1 MWLGALAGAA
11 LTAFAL
17 FAGAYLPS
25 IDWSN
30 HLGLIAVLA
39 HGGSS
44 GALDY
49 LERSLAPS
57 PYLLFYAMSALFAQV
72 MSVPAAAKLSLVL
85 SAFALVPSAASLAEA
100 TGRSPRLALIAP
112 LTVFGISM
120 GYGFG
125 SFVFATPLLFAMLAT
140 FERALYAQTE
150 ARPRRLLFFALA
162 AALTYLGH
170 GFLFA
175 VGVLLTAARG
185 VARGAALRRDGVRAM
200 LRPFVILA
208 LGLIPAI
215 VVALPPTLAQVS
227 RPEIEQ
233 GAAPAR
239 IFSFEPLA
247 QHLAQLGG
255 HLLERGSARHWS
267 VMYAAVVLLFA
278 WLAWSLFAS
287 TPRVTPELP
296 RDPHDPGPHHPDPHH
311 PDPHHPGP
319 HHPGPHHPGAHDPSE
334 SRAIELYASLLV
346 LAFLFGPSSIE
357 WPSSIWYVYPRF
369 GVIAGLAV
377 FLLPRADLRGPL
389 GLPLALAALLV
400 VGVNAWL
407 NAGHVERFSAWAQA
421 YDPVRAAV
429 PPRSRVLALTV
440 VPPGDLTNVHPALGS
455 LYFYHLAD
463 GAAYSAF
470 LFDKPSL
477 PVHSRAGVR
486 LPRAPFWRSPASFDP
501 TTHGRDFDYL
511 VLRGPELVRRTTAAG
526 LHERVGDFNGWIV
539 FRTREPTP
547 RPSGAAATST
557 TSAEAN

>member
-1 MWLGALAGAA
+1 MHPLRPLGAPRAWHRDPIVWLGALAGAT

-17 FAGAYLPS
+17 FAGRYLPY

-72 MSVPAAAKLSLVL
+72 MSVPAAAKLCLVL
-85 SAFALVPSAASLAEA
+85 SAFALVPCAASLAEA

-140 FERALYAQTE
+140 FERTLYAKTE
-150 ARPRRLLFFALA
+150 ARRRRGLFFALA

-175 VGVLLTAARG
+175 AGVLLTSARA
-185 VARGAALRRDGVRAM
+185 VARSAALRRDGVRGM
-200 LRPFVILA
+200 LRPFVTLA
-208 LGLIPAI
+208 LGLIPAV
-215 VVALPPTLAQVS
+215 VVALPPTFAQIS
-227 RPEIEQ
+227 QPEIEQ
-233 GAAPAR
+233 GAAGAR
-239 IFSFEPLA
+239 VLSFEPLA
-247 QHLAQLGG
+247 QHLAQIGG
-255 HLLERGSARHWS
+255 HLLERGSPHHWT
-267 VMYAAVVLLFA
+267 VMYAAVLLLA
-278 WLAWSLFAS
+278 SWLAWSLFAS
-287 TPRVTPELP
+287 TPRVTPERP
-296 RDPHDPGPHHPDPHH
+296 RDP
-311 PDPHHPGP
+311 
-319 HHPGPHHPGAHDPSE
+319 HDPSE
-334 SRAIELYASLLV
+334 SRAIELYASLLA

-369 GVIAGLAV
+369 GVIAGLAI

-389 GLPLALAALLV
+389 GLPLALAALLL

-407 NAGHVERFSAWAQA
+407 NAGHIERFSSWAQA

-477 PVHSRAGVR
+477 PVHSRTGVR

-511 VLRGPELVRRTTAAG
+511 VLRGPDLVQRTAAAG

-547 RPSGAAATST
+547 RPGVAAATST
-557 TSAEAN
+557 ASAEAN